1 MMRAQELVPV
11 IKPLRALLNAVK
23 PKHGFIFTG
32 SRAAAIYLEN
42 LADRVMRPMLAA
54 HKLQW
59 HGWPGYRRGLA
70 TNVKQLGIDDL
81 VIRES

>member
-1 MMRAQELVPV
+1 MVPV
-11 IKPLRALLNAVK
+11 IKPLRALLDAVK
-23 PKHGFIFTG
+23 PKQ
-32 SRAAAIYLEN
+32 N